1 MPRMDTRTSVIT
13 FLSDGERK
21 RSLSKEFKDNKF
33 QPYPMIKNVTSNQQT
48 VSTLTDTHTAV
59 LQHAKQGH
67 CLLKGSVS
75 QPLVN
80 ESRAGKIARHEY
92 TDVLVLDID
101 GLQVPGY
108 VTKKKYKKAD
118 VKLMAEQVINLF
130 PTTIKNTSYIA
141 QASAS
146 TGFKNN
152 QISLH
157 IIMLLTVPVEP
168 KTLKLWLKFCNYT
181 IPTFE
186 EQIQLSVNGHSLK
199 HTLDISVADNSKLIF
214 IAPPVFPDAKNN
226 PFNNNDDRIVLV
238 NKKSDRL
245 DLAKLLTISN
255 INAQTN
261 FQLESKIKSELR
273 KKLGLNNTKEKITS
287 GAMYGQ
293 IQSILEN
300 PDKGSIHVV
309 DVTKI
314 ESATKDG
321 KVIERT
327 IVRCNI
333 NNGNSNA
340 YWFDLADPRYMNN
353 FKGEPI
359 FEIEKMDSD
368 FYQQIFDRFK
378 QHQSKENKSTY
389 PVVFR
394 DYNTDRIFSGIYNPD
409 ERQFM
414 KHFDLVP
421 IKKES
426 VESFMYA
433 HGAPPPKY
441 MPEGNVFFDPT
452 DKAKE
457 GIMLNPETNTY
468 QINQYQRSIYEQN
481 HALPTKPLKF
491 GEAVTIKKKCPNIY
505 TLIDHMLG
513 NGKPEFERFI
523 NWLAFIYQTKEK
535 TGTAWVMTG
544 VQGTGKG
551 QFYYRVLRPIFG
563 DEGQVP
569 MKALE
574 NIEEQFNRF
583 MTRAMFLVV
592 DEFHM
597 ASAHQGANKMA
608 AKLKNQITE
617 NTITIREMRTD
628 QREEKSYTNFIFLT
642 NKRDA
647 IRLEEGD
654 RRYNIA
660 PRQETKLVE
669 AHPKLVD
676 NLDKISSELQDF
688 ANYLSNFK
696 YVDKFVR
703 TPIVNISKEE
713 MRQLAMDDYEEFFQ
727 GIKNGDVEYISQ
739 IFDLIPRASDIEMI
753 SNLETAKRYVKGWLT
768 KYSNKE
774 IMIKPDVLQI
784 IFDVIY
790 QYPIQRRLNIT
801 GFRKKAKEYLG
812 VRANVQQRCDSHNNK
827 PVRGVAVKWSI
838 NEEMRELLNEKFDEP
853 SNIS

>member
-1 MPRMDTRTSVIT
+1 MDTIISVDY
-13 FLSDGERK
+13 LSDGEEK
-21 RSLSKEFKDNKF
+21 RSLSKEFKNNKF
-33 QPYPMIKNVTSNQQT
+33 EPYPMIKNVTSHSESIKSLSDFNAT
-48 VSTLTDTHTAV
+48 ILS
-59 LQHAKQGH
+59 HAKKGH
-67 CLLKGSVS
+67 CLLKGHVKE
-75 QPLVN
+75 PLAN

-92 TDVLVLDID
+92 TSTLILDID
-101 GLQVPGY
+101 GLSLPGY

-118 VKLMAEQVINLF
+118 VKQMAEQVINLF
-130 PTTIKNTSYIA
+130 PTVIQNTSYIA

-146 TGFKNN
+146 TGFKKN

-157 IIMLLTVPVEP
+157 IIMLLKVPVEP

-186 EQIQLSVNGHSLK
+186 EQIELSVNGHSLK

-214 IAPPVFPDAKNN
+214 IAPPTFANSKED
-226 PFNNNDDRIVLV
+226 PFANSSERIALV
-238 NKKSDRL
+238 NKKTEKL
-245 DLAKLLTISN
+245 DLAKLLNSSAIT
-255 INAQTN
+255 AQTN
-261 FQLESKIKSELR
+261 YQLESKIKTELR
-273 KKLGLNNTKEKITS
+273 KKAGLNQSKEKIST
-287 GAMYGQ
+287 GAMHGQ
-293 IQSILEN
+293 IHSILEN

-314 ESATKDG
+314 ESVTKDG

-340 YWFDLADPRYMNN
+340 YWFDLSDPRYMHN

-368 FYQQIFDRFK
+368 FYQQVFDRFK
-378 QHQSKENKSTY
+378 KHQTKENKNTY

-409 ERQFM
+409 ERQFL

-433 HGAPPPKY
+433 HGAPAPKY

-452 DKAKE
+452 DTEKE
-457 GIMLNPETNTY
+457 GIVLDPETNTY
-468 QINQYQRSIYEQN
+468 QINQYQRSIYEQK
-481 HALPTKPLKF
+481 HTLPDSPLKF
-491 GEAVTIKKKCPNIY
+491 GEAISIKNKCPNIY

-628 QREEKSYTNFIFLT
+628 QREQKSYTNFIFLT

-660 PRQETKLVE
+660 PRQEVKLIE

-676 NLDKISSELQDF
+676 NLDKIKSELQDF

-696 YVDKFVR
+696 YVEKFIR
-703 TPIVNISKEE
+703 TPIVNVSKEE
-713 MRQLAMDDYEEFFQ
+713 MRELAMDDYEEFFR
-727 GIKNGDVEYISQ
+727 KTRKGDVEYIMQ
-739 IFDLIPRASDIEMI
+739 VFDIIPRASDIDMI
-753 SNLETAKRYVKGWLT
+753 SDLETAKRYIKGWLT
-768 KYSNKE
+768 KYSNQE
-774 IMIKPDVLQI
+774 IIIKNDVLQI

-790 QYPIQRRLNIT
+790 QYPMSKRLTIT
-801 GFRKKAKEYLG
+801 SFRKKAREILG
-812 VRANVQQRCDSHNNK
+812 GKANVQQRCESHGNK
-827 PVRGVAVKWSI
+827 PVRGVPVKWTI
-838 NEEMRELLNEKFDEP
+838 DATLQEMLDEKFDERA
-853 SNIS
+853 NIS

>member
-1 MPRMDTRTSVIT
+1 MTTPMSVT
-13 FLSDGERK
+13 FLSDGEGK
-21 RSLSKEFKDNKF
+21 RSLAKEFIDGKF
-33 QPYPMIKNVTSNQQT
+33 QPYPMIKNVTSHEKT
-48 VSTLTDTHTAV
+48 IVTLTDAHTAI
-59 LQHAKQGH
+59 LHHAHQGH
-67 CLLKGSVS
+67 CLLKGHVND
-75 QPLVN
+75 PLSN
-80 ESRAGKIARHEY
+80 ESRAGKIARHQY
-92 TDVLVLDID
+92 TSTLVLDID
-101 GLQVPGY
+101 GLEVPGY
-108 VTKKKYKKAD
+108 VTKKKYKKSD
-118 VKLMAEQVINLF
+118 VKQMAEQVVNLF
-130 PTTIKNTSYIA
+130 PAAIKNTSYIA

-146 TGFKNN
+146 TGFKKN

-168 KTLKLWLKFCNYT
+168 KTLKLWLKFCNY
-181 IPTFE
+181 IVPTFE
-186 EQIQLSVNGHSLK
+186 EQIELSVNGHSLK

-214 IAPPVFPDAKNN
+214 IAPPVFNDSKDN
-226 PFNNNDDRIVLV
+226 PFINNDDRIVLI

-245 DLAKLLTISN
+245 DLAKLINSSK

-261 FQLESKIKSELR
+261 FQLETKIKNELR
-273 KKLGLNNTKEKITS
+273 KKAGLNQSKEKITS
-287 GAMYGQ
+287 GAMHGQ
-293 IQSILEN
+293 IHSILEN

-340 YWFDLADPRYMNN
+340 YWFDLADPRFMHN

-368 FYQQIFDRFK
+368 FYQGVFDRFK
-378 QHQSKENKSTY
+378 KFQSKEKKNTY

-409 ERQFM
+409 ERQFLR
-414 KHFDLVP
+414 HFDLVP

-433 HGAPPPKY
+433 HGAPAPRH

-452 DKAKE
+452 DTKKE
-457 GIMLNPETNTY
+457 GIVLDPETNTY

-481 HALPTKPLKF
+481 QSLPTKPLKF
-491 GEAVTIKKKCPNIY
+491 GEAIKIKNKCPKIY

-628 QREEKSYTNFIFLT
+628 QREQKSYTNFIFLT

-669 AHPKLVD
+669 AHPKLVN
-676 NLDKISSELQDF
+676 NLDKIKSELQDF
-688 ANYLSNFK
+688 ANCLSNFE
-696 YVDKFVR
+696 YVEKFIR
-703 TPIVNISKEE
+703 TPIVNVSKEE

-727 GIKNGDVEYISQ
+727 AIKDKDIEYFLQ
-739 IFDLIPRASDIEMI
+739 VFDIVPRASDIDMI
-753 SNLETAKRYVKGWLT
+753 SNLETSKRYIKGWLT

-784 IFDVIY
+784 VFDVIY
-790 QYPIQRRLNIT
+790 QYPVSKRLNIT
-801 GFRKKAKEYLG
+801 NFRKKAKEYLG
-812 VRANVQQRCDSHNNK
+812 AKANIQQRCVSHDNK
-827 PVRGVAVKWSI
+827 PVRGVPVVWEVNK
-838 NEEMRELLNEKFDEP
+838 EMGELLNEKFDVQP
-853 SNIS
+853 NIS